1 MAAMSLVEQELDQ
14 RLKVVEAHIAKLLE
28 RSSSSA
34 SGGGSSALTT
44 RVKAVEGQITDFG
57 ARLDKIE
64 ADPQGLAAKSTPA
77 AKK

>member
-28 RSSSSA
+28 RGSSSA
-34 SGGGSSALTT
+34 SGSSALTT